1 MILPKTDSFQTQ
13 EREFFCQVL
22 RSHDL
27 SLSLARARS
36 VSLSRAL
43 YLSLFR
49 ARAITLLVF
58 IARDATQNRPL
69 DRFFTFFFTLAFF
82 LPLMKDA

>member
-13 EREFFCQVL
+13 RVFFCQVL
-22 RSHDL
+22 RSHYL
-27 SLSLARARS
+27 SLSRARARS

-58 IARDATQNRPL
+58 IARDATQGRPL
-69 DRFFTFFFTLAFF
+69 DRFFTFFFHFVAF
-82 LPLMKDA
+82 LPLMKDMA